1 MRFVQGGLGR
11 PNALQSD
18 RACLGWRGIAP
29 AKGQAGAGRFVTG
42 QICQDHPSA
51 HSNCL
56 FEIPDTEG
64 ASMTIATH
72 HPVALPGYDRS
83 TLSPGIVHIG
93 LGNFHRAH
101 MAVYLDDLF
110 ALGQDHDWA
119 ILGAGVRAGDEN
131 MRQALAQQDYLS
143 TVITLD
149 PAGNSARRVGA
160 MTGFVPV
167 TDDNAPLIAAMTAPA
182 IRIVSLTVTEG
193 GYYVGPD
200 GGFDASHPDITHDV
214 AHPTKPRTAF
224 GAILAALRTRHTAGT
239 PPFTVMSCDN
249 LPGNGHVTH
258 ATVTGLARL
267 QDATFATWVDANVA
281 FPNGMVD
288 RITPATGARERA
300 LATSF
305 GLSDSVPVT
314 AEGFRQWVLEDNFP
328 TGRPALERVGVTFT
342 NQVHA
347 FEAMKIRILNGGH
360 AIIAY
365 PSALM
370 GLTHVHEAMAHPLI
384 RAFLRKVETDEVLPH
399 VAPVPDTSIPAYL
412 DLIVERFSNPEIAD
426 TTARLCLDG
435 SNRQPKFI
443 VPSLTDN
450 LAAGVVPHGLILLSA
465 LWCHYCAGVTD
476 AGVAIPPNDPDWDA
490 LQARAKAA
498 KSDPAQWLQMATVY
512 GEISHDA
519 RVVAAFAQA
528 LRDVQTMGT
537 EAVLK
542 ACLAG

>member
-1 MRFVQGGLGR
+1 
-11 PNALQSD
+11 
-18 RACLGWRGIAP
+18 
-29 AKGQAGAGRFVTG
+29 
-42 QICQDHPSA
+42 
-51 HSNCL
+51 
-56 FEIPDTEG
+56 
-64 ASMTIATH
+64 MTIATQP
-72 HPVALPGYDRS
+72 PVAQPGYDRAKL
-83 TLSPGIVHIG
+83 TPGIVHIG

-119 ILGAGVRAGDEN
+119 IIGAGVRAGDET
-131 MRQALAQQDYLS
+131 MRQALAAQDYLS

-149 PAGNSARRVGA
+149 PTGNSARRIGA

-167 TDDNAPLIAAMTAPA
+167 AQDNAPLIAAMTDPA

-193 GYYVGPD
+193 GYFVGPD

-214 AHPTKPRTAF
+214 AHPATPRTAF
-224 GAILAALRTRHTAGT
+224 GAILAALRARRSAGL

-267 QDATFATWVDANVA
+267 QDPAFADWIHGNVA

-300 LATSF
+300 LAASF
-305 GLSDSVPVT
+305 GLHDPVPVT

-328 TGRPALERVGVTFT
+328 TGRPALEKVGVTFT

-370 GLTHVHEAMAHPLI
+370 GLTLVHQAMANPLI
-384 RAFLRKVETDEVLPH
+384 SAFLRKVETDEILPH

-412 DLIVERFSNPEIAD
+412 DLIVERFSNPEVAD

-443 VPSLTDN
+443 VPSLADN
-450 LAAGVVPHGLILLSA
+450 LAAGRTPHGLILLSA
-465 LWCHYCAGVTD
+465 LWCHYCAGVSD
-476 AGVAIPPNDPDWDA
+476 AGDVIPPNDPDWDA
-490 LQARAKAA
+490 LQARARAA
-498 KSDPAQWLQMATVY
+498 KSDPAIWLQMATVY
-512 GEISHDA
+512 GDLGRDE
-519 RVVAAFAQA
+519 RVIAAFSRA
-528 LRDVQTMGT
+528 LRDVQAKGT
-537 EAVLK
+537 KAVLQ
-542 ACLAG
+542 AYLLP